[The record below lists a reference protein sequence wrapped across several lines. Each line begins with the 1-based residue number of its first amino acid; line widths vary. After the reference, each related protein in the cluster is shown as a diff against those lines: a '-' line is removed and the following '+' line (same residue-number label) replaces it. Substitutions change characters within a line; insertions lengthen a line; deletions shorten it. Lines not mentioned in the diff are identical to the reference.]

1 MNTDKEQRP
10 GDGKSFDMYHF
21 FSRKDVWLAGVIII
35 LLLVYGVASHWFV
48 KPV

>member
-1 MNTDKEQRP
+1 MTHEKEQKP

-21 FSRKDVWLAGVIII
+21 FSRKDVWVAGIVILI
-35 LLLVYGVASHWFV
+35 LLVYAFASHWFV